1 MTDKIFL
8 SGLFAVLFTS
18 SGFAVNPADY
28 EKKPEGFPYYTGKVF
43 PEAQKAFYKETFLP
57 LEKVSILAG
66 KGLDKEDIIL
76 NTVRNRIQECGGN
89 AGTVKSASEGE
100 GVLIS
105 LGDND
110 GFECPVPDKPQ
121 GYAISVIEKNGRKI
135 ICLKGHDLQGNLWA
149 ASSFNQLV
157 KTENGRPFFREAEI
171 SDWPDVAKRGFIS
184 VPFYGDKMAFSWL
197 MSCKI
202 NMVCFSSTWRPLY
215 RETWR
220 NGPNAL
226 QKSIIENMGRLL
238 SPLEIEWYASIGP
251 MGVAGG
257 KNYIF
262 DCSSENDYR
271 IIQEYA
277 CFIAKNKGGL
287 YLALDDFRF
296 PVSDADMNKFGNA
309 RGADTYFI
317 SRLYKEVKTQFPEF
331 RMIVCPPFY
340 WGPDSGNPYSE
351 NREEYLKALGERL
364 DPEIKIFWSGPR
376 VKSREV
382 NQTPVKWISDLLQR
396 KPVFWQN
403 TKDSPHTYWYCYV
416 GDEYDCWGKW
426 HYQEFFDDVDAYLFN
441 ANGYLDYPA
450 IATLSDYLW
459 NRKAYTPAAATRDSV
474 AMMFGPEAL
483 PLYKDLNR
491 QLTLLDTYDYSPS
504 PGAGRELKSI
514 RESMRKIAETYKKA
528 RDYNPTA
535 MALLSGMEWYNKM
548 AEQFVKTL
556 ETDPKFESL
565 SIQAGESKALAEQE
579 ADLKKGRDIFLSAAE
594 FDGGQTPRIYGYVS
608 KEKDIDLARRLCTW
622 INGAKTIRHSMKASF
637 TVEPF
642 PPSADYKLIISGAND
657 DSLKP
662 CKIRVAVNDMKI
674 FEGASP
680 FSSRKWS
687 IKEFKVPAAALSQF
701 RNSTLAISNLDDS
714 DSMSGP
720 PFFLLNYA
728 VLRKTAE

>member
-1 MTDKIFL
+1 MTNKVLLSSVFSVLFAL
-8 SGLFAVLFTS
+8 SGL
-18 SGFAVNPADY
+18 AVNPADY

-43 PEAQKAFYKETFLP
+43 PEAQKAVYKETFLP

-76 NTVRNRIQECGGN
+76 NTVRNRIQECGGKV
-89 AGTVKSASEGE
+89 GTVKSLAEAE

-105 LGDND
+105 IGDNE
-110 GFECPVPDKPQ
+110 GCEISAPEKPQ

-157 KTENGRPFFREAEI
+157 KTENGKPFFREAEI

-184 VPFYGDKMAFSWL
+184 APFHGDKMSFSWL
-197 MSCKI
+197 ISCKI
-202 NMVCFSSTWRPLY
+202 NMVSFSSLWRPLY

-220 NGPNAL
+220 NGPTDL

-238 SPLEIEWYASIGP
+238 SPLEIEWYASIAP

-262 DCSSENDYR
+262 ECSDEKDFQ
-271 IIQEYA
+271 IIHDYA
-277 CFIAKNKGGL
+277 CLIAKNKGGL
-287 YLALDDFRF
+287 YLALDDFRI
-296 PVSDADMNKFGNA
+296 PITEADMKKFGSA
-309 RGADTYFI
+309 READIYFI
-317 SRLYKEVKTQFPEF
+317 TRLYKTVKAQFPEF
-331 RMIVCPPFY
+331 RMLVCPPFY
-340 WGPDSGNPYSE
+340 WGPDSGNTYSE
-351 NREEYLKALGERL
+351 NREDYLKAVGDRL

-382 NQTPVKWISDLLQR
+382 NQTQVKWISDLIKR

-403 TKDSPHTYWYCYV
+403 TKDSPHADWACYV

-441 ANGYLDYPA
+441 ANGKQDYPA

-459 NRKAYTPAAATRDSV
+459 NRKAYTPAGSTRTSV

-483 PLYKDLNR
+483 PLYKDLN
-491 QLTLLDTYDYSPS
+491 QKLSTLDTYGFYPS
-504 PGAGRELKSI
+504 PGAGRNLKSI
-514 RESMRKIAETYKKA
+514 RENMRQIGEAYKKA
-528 RDYNPTA
+528 YAYNPD
-535 MALLSGMEWYNKM
+535 ALTLFSGMVWYNKM
-548 AEQFVKTL
+548 AERFVKAL
-556 ETDPKFESL
+556 ESNPKFESL
-565 SIQAGESKALAEQE
+565 SVQAAESMAQAEQE
-579 ADLKKGRDIFLSAAE
+579 TGLKKDRDTFLSAVE
-594 FDGGQTPRIYGYVS
+594 FDGGQVPRVYGYVA
-608 KEKDIDLARRLCTW
+608 KEKEIDLARRLCTW
-622 INGAKTIRHSMKASF
+622 INGAKTTRHSMKASF

-662 CKIRVAVNDMKI
+662 CKIKIAVNDI
-674 FEGASP
+674 AVFEGASP
-680 FSSRKWS
+680 FSSQKWS
-687 IKEFKVPAAALSQF
+687 VKEFKVPATSLSQF
-701 RNSTLAISNLDDS
+701 RNSTLTVSNMEDTDNL
-714 DSMSGP
+714 SGP